1 MNQIK
6 NEKYTDAME
15 LLKPVSRITYE
26 QIDTLASKMNYQLPY
41 FIYRFGKIIG
51 VDLIENKTIKDFLI
65 QRTYVLRF
73 EKYYARFE
81 FILYKNLVGWAVLGF
96 KYDDNISSLFK

>member
-6 NEKYTDAME
+6 NEKYTHAME
-15 LLKPVSRITYE
+15 LLKPVSTITYE

-65 QRTYVLRF
+65 QRTPL
-73 EKYYARFE
+73 YAQ
-81 FILYKNLVGWAVLGF
+81 G
-96 KYDDNISSLFK
+96 